1 MVTVSTRVTLELD
14 AVDTVLKNGDTVL
27 LHLGT
32 NRYYT
37 LNETGSHIWRLL
49 GKGLSLGEIGRS
61 IESEFDV
68 SLNQA
73 QRSVIDL
80 AEELV
85 AEKLVSLADE
95 K

>member
-1 MVTVSTRVTLELD
+1 MVTASTRVTLQQD
-14 AVDTVLKNGDTVL
+14 AVDTVLQNGETVL

-32 NRYYT
+32 NQYYT

-49 GKGLSLGEIGRS
+49 GKGLSLGEIGQS

-68 SLNQA
+68 SSDHA
-73 QRSVIDL
+73 HRSVIDL

-85 AEKLVSLADE
+85 AEKLVTLVDP
-95 K
+95 